1 VETISVSRSP
11 HVIWHD
17 LECGSYTE
25 DLALWR
31 ALAARH
37 DGPVLDVGAGT
48 GRVTL
53 ELARAGH
60 EVIALDRDPVLL
72 DALERRAR
80 DAGLAD
86 VRALCADA
94 REFSLSAPVELCI
107 VPMQTIQ
114 LLAGRADR
122 ARFLQRARAAVRTG
136 GLLALAIADALE
148 PFEVAAGSPEP
159 LPDVGE
165 FDGTVYS
172 SRPLA
177 VRPENGGFVLE
188 RRRETVTVAGD
199 LSAETDYVRL
209 EALDGDALEA
219 ECRAAG
225 FAPAPRE
232 RVATTPDHVGS
243 TVVMLRG

>member
-1 VETISVSRSP
+1 MSTP

-17 LECGSYTE
+17 LECGSYHE
-25 DLALWR
+25 DLPLWR

-53 ELARAGH
+53 ELALAGH

-72 DALERRAR
+72 DALEQRALA
-80 DAGLAD
+80 AGLTS

-94 REFSLSAPVELCI
+94 REFALPVPVELCI
-107 VPMQTIQ
+107 VPMQTVQ
-114 LLAGRADR
+114 LLDGPADR
-122 ARFLQRARAAVRTG
+122 ARFLRQARAAVRTG
-136 GLLALAIADALE
+136 GLLALAIADSLE
-148 PFEVAAGSPEP
+148 PFEVEAGSPEP

-188 RRRETVTVAGD
+188 RRRETVTADGRLSTEENRIHLDSLDADTLDAEATAAGLKPFD
-199 LSAETDYVRL
+199 HVEIAATEDYV
-209 EALDGDALEA
+209 G
-219 ECRAAG
+219 
-225 FAPAPRE
+225 
-232 RVATTPDHVGS
+232 T
-243 TVVMLRG
+243 TVVMLRA